1 MAIVLIRQLNE
12 DHIQDLCALY
22 RVNWWAFEG
31 RRPLP
36 RDHRTVRD
44 VRRMLAHSDVVVGL
58 VDDRSD
64 RLVGFARVLTDFV
77 HKAFLQ
83 DVMIAES
90 RQGLGLGQYLMD
102 TVLNLPE
109 LRAVQD
115 IQLQCL
121 PDMVAFYSRWD
132 FSADR
137 QGTVSMVRRQV

>member
-22 RVNWWAFEG
+22 RVNWWAS
-31 RRPLP
+31 
-36 RDHRTVRD
+36 DRTVRD
-44 VRRMLAHSDVVVGL
+44 VRRMLANSDIIVGL
-58 VDDRSD
+58 VDDRCD

-77 HKAFLQ
+77 YLAFLQ

-109 LRAVQD
+109 LRTVED

-132 FSADR
+132 FSTDR
-137 QGTVSMVRRQV
+137 QGTVSMGRRQVNPS

>member
-22 RVNWWAFEG
+22 RVSWWGA
-31 RRPLP
+31 
-36 RDHRTVRD
+36 DRTVRD
-44 VRRMLAHSDVVVGL
+44 VRRMLAHSDIVVGL

-77 HKAFLQ
+77 YRAFLQ

-109 LRAVQD
+109 LRTVED

-121 PDMVAFYSRWD
+121 PDMVTFYSRWD
-132 FSADR
+132 FSTDR
-137 QGTVSMVRRQV
+137 QGTVSMGRRQVNPS